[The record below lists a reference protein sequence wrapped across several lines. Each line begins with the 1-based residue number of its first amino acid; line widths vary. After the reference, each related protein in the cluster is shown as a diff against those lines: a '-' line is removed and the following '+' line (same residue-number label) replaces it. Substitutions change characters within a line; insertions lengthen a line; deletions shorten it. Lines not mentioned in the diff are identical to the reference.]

1 MCDNANPMFLV
12 ENISNDVQTE
22 LLEADDAKALIND
35 LYFKLNQLFIGV
47 NLSDQ
52 SAQLEDLKMKF

>member
-1 MCDNANPMFLV
+1 MFLV

-35 LYFKLNQLFIGV
+35 LYFKLNQCFIGEK
-47 NLSDQ
+47 LSDQ
-52 SAQLEDLKMKF
+52 SAQLKDLKMKF